1 MHIHH
6 ASWAAREVGRV
17 SPPSRPSMCPLK
29 LPHHRVPKSTLPTSM
44 RPTRAHAS
52 AALTLPITLVA
63 LACTTSHLQYK
74 NSCRREAAG
83 DGVQRRRSAGGSEA
97 LLGGRRALVA
107 GDDVRREERRD
118 EANLRSGER
127 EGEGEGWLPL
137 APGPAVLREGR
148 AVARAGG
155 RRAEHPSCTKSP
167 ALSRSTPEVGLSCS
181 IGRAPLTALTQAAP
195 PATPGKIFCTGAPAL
210 YAAYASD
217 GVCVPGMMTTLC
229 VRHHVT
235 TSGTSTGATM
245 NSAPASRASLQ
256 SSICADGRPVCQPPA
271 PP

>member
-1 MHIHH
+1 MRLWLCVGGL
-6 ASWAAREVGRV
+6 AEGGAARW
-17 SPPSRPSMCPLK
+17 
-29 LPHHRVPKSTLPTSM
+29 
-44 RPTRAHAS
+44 
-52 AALTLPITLVA
+52 
-63 LACTTSHLQYK
+63 
-74 NSCRREAAG
+74 
-83 DGVQRRRSAGGSEA
+83 
-97 LLGGRRALVA
+97 GGRRALVA

-118 EANLRSGER
+118 EANLRSGEG
-127 EGEGEGWLPL
+127 EGEGEGWLL
-137 APGPAVLREGR
+137 SRRALRCSGR
-148 AVARAGG
+148 GRGVARAGG

-256 SSICADGRPVCQPPA
+256 SSICADGRPVCQPST

>member
-1 MHIHH
+1 
-6 ASWAAREVGRV
+6 
-17 SPPSRPSMCPLK
+17 
-29 LPHHRVPKSTLPTSM
+29 M

-63 LACTTSHLQYK
+63 LACTTSHLLPAMT
-74 NSCRREAAG
+74 S
-83 DGVQRRRSAGGSEA
+83 GGK
-97 LLGGRRALVA
+97 
-107 GDDVRREERRD
+107 
-118 EANLRSGER
+118 SGATR
-127 EGEGEGWLPL
+127 PI
-137 APGPAVLREGR
+137 
-148 AVARAGG
+148 
-155 RRAEHPSCTKSP
+155 EHPSCTKSP

-256 SSICADGRPVCQPPA
+256 SSISMIVPQPTITLPVLSPSYFARYSVTRSRQPGVVSVNSTIWK
-271 PP
+271 PPSIAASIAGAHFSAVGVRSTAQARSFLKRFSTA